1 MYMSKITSGQFA
13 WHELWTLDSSAS
25 SSFYTGIF
33 PWTTEVWDKETGYS
47 LFMGKNGPDAGC
59 HKLGADSN
67 GQGIKPRW
75 NTYISAA
82 NVDAMVPQ
90 AVAQGAT
97 VVVPPMDIPRV
108 GRFAML
114 ADPQG
119 AVFGLLYRNEPAA
132 ARPMPPPPGAIAW
145 NELLTSDAES
155 ALKFYSALFGWALMT
170 SIDMGPKGAYLIFG
184 AGGIQMGGMMNAPIP
199 GGPLWLP
206 YVEVDSADAVV
217 ASAVKAGATLCLGPQ
232 TVPGG
237 GRIANFLDP
246 QGVMFAAHSMP
257 AATALPAAKP
267 VAKRGSKAPPAT
279 KKPAAVARKAKS
291 ARRTGAAKVAK
302 KKRAKPATKKSA
314 RRVSKGKA
322 APARRA
328 KTAKRLL
335 AKKGAKRAV
344 KKSARAKPKPK
355 PKRTRRG
362 AKRS

>member
-1 MYMSKITSGQFA
+1 MSKIISGQFA
-13 WHELWTLDSSAS
+13 WHELWTLDSAAS

-33 PWTTEVWDKETGYS
+33 PWTTELWDKETGYS

-90 AVAQGAT
+90 AVAQGGT

-119 AVFGLLYRNEPAA
+119 AIFGLLYRNEPAA

-145 NELLTSDAES
+145 NELLTSDAEA

-170 SIDMGPKGAYLIFG
+170 RIDMGPKGAYLVFG
-184 AGGIQMGGMMNAPIP
+184 ANGVQMGGMMSAPIP

-257 AATALPAAKP
+257 AATAVPAAAKPAAKR
-267 VAKRGSKAPPAT
+267 ASKVRPAT
-279 KKPAAVARKAKS
+279 KKPAAVGRKVKS
-291 ARRTGAAKVAK
+291 AKRTGAAKVAK
-302 KKRAKPATKKSA
+302 KRRVKAVVKKST
-314 RRVSKGKA
+314 RRASKGKA
-322 APARRA
+322 APARRT
-328 KTAKRLL
+328 KTAKRAI
-335 AKKGAKRAV
+335 AKKGAKRAP
-344 KKSARAKPKPK
+344 KKSARAKT
-355 PKRTRRG
+355 KRTRGG
-362 AKRS
+362 AKRR